1 MSLATS
7 SASGAFRSSR
17 SVRPGREGDGM
28 SPPLGN
34 WLGRYYASLA
44 IDGTPR
50 VGKWGAGP
58 CGPFGVRASR
68 SANPIASRR
77 AHPANASPSLRA
89 FQPVTCRF
97 SMLLWLG
104 EESPRPPLPKADPK
118 HSRMRNA
125 LSAAGRRGARG
136 GMVMEPFCQPSEL
149 PQKIISLGKRNEF
162 QHDPLF
168 SRVSFDCRSKK
179 WGYSKGR

>member
-1 MSLATS
+1 MKTYQQVVDMAPQIHNVLC
-7 SASGAFRSSR
+7 ASKNRITG
-17 SVRPGREGDGM
+17 
-28 SPPLGN
+28 LN
-34 WLGRYYASLA
+34 Q
-44 IDGTPR
+44 TPR
-50 VGKWGAGP
+50 VGKGGAGP

-77 AHPANASPSLRA
+77 AHPANASPLLRA

-104 EESPRPPLPKADPK
+104 EDSPRPPLPKADPK

-136 GMVMEPFCQPSEL
+136 GMVMEPFCQPSEFPKKEDHSTWQKERISTL
-149 PQKIISLGKRNEF
+149 PF
-162 QHDPLF
+162 AF
-168 SRVSFDCRSKK
+168 
-179 WGYSKGR
+179 KGVI